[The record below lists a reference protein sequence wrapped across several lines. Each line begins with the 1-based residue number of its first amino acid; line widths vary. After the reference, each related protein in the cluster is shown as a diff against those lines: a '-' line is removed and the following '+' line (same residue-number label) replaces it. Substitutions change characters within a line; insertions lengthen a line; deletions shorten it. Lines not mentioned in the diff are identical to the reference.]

1 VFANCTAA
9 MILDLDDGHR
19 AASGHPGASIIPAVL
34 AVAAETRADGPR
46 TAAAI
51 ALGYELALR
60 IAAAR
65 HLDRLDTFSTG
76 RWCGFGVAAAIGYLR
91 GLSRQRIAHALAIA
105 GIHAPNM
112 SASGYSRAGG
122 HHVKEGIPWATV
134 TGLAACD
141 LAAAGFTGPLDILDH
156 EDYFLPE
163 RILDGLGSGWWIE
176 TAYVKPYA
184 GCRWLHAALD
194 ALIALMNEHAL
205 RADAIEAIEVETFSR
220 ALRLPNE
227 TAPRTLEAAQFSLP
241 FCLALAA
248 FAGADGLLP
257 MRSEALQRS
266 DVATLARRVRMRL
279 DPELDRRF
287 PGQTPARVTL
297 VTASG
302 RFTRQVE
309 HPLGDVAN
317 PMSPEQL
324 TRKFH
329 ALAAGSWSDARR
341 SEALAAIGRLAA
353 TGPTALLDLLAA
365 PARG

>member
-1 VFANCTAA
+1 
-9 MILDLDDGHR
+9 
-19 AASGHPGASIIPAVL
+19 
-34 AVAAETRADGPR
+34 
-46 TAAAI
+46 
-51 ALGYELALR
+51 
-60 IAAAR
+60 
-65 HLDRLDTFSTG
+65 
-76 RWCGFGVAAAIGYLR
+76 
-91 GLSRQRIAHALAIA
+91 
-105 GIHAPNM
+105 
-112 SASGYSRAGG
+112 
-122 HHVKEGIPWATV
+122 
-134 TGLAACD
+134 
-141 LAAAGFTGPLDILDH
+141 
-156 EDYFLPE
+156 
-163 RILDGLGSGWWIE
+163 
-176 TAYVKPYA
+176 VKPYA

-257 MRSEALQRS
+257 MRSEALRRP